1 MRNPEKTRQRLI
13 EVTAQAMAQHG
24 GPGVRVDRIAA
35 ESGIN
40 KRMIYHY
47 FGDKDGVCAH
57 VLALQV
63 SALDPVINEA
73 QKTLLRARLASLLPS
88 EVLFVDQQGSESAV
102 SSPRARSNQRP
113 AVIVLRA
120 LLDTQGG
127 TAPFDNS
134 SADWLALVTRLCQ
147 LALVEHS
154 AVLAPD
160 QGNRSPKQRFSLSP
174 VLQPVDA

>member
-88 EVLFVDQQGSESAV
+88 EALFVDQRGSESAV

-127 TAPFDNS
+127 TAPVDNS

>member
-88 EVLFVDQQGSESAV
+88 EALFVDQRGSESAV
-102 SSPRARSNQRP
+102 SSPRARSKQRP

-154 AVLAPD
+154 AISALD